1 MNKSCILFDVD
12 GTLANLSHRLPF
24 IKNGS
29 RDWHSFFATVGED
42 SPIAEVIDVLDALW
56 HRGQDTV
63 FLVSGRSDV
72 CRKETIE
79 WLEKY
84 DIPYD
89 GLFMRAEGDYRPDT
103 VVKQEML
110 QEIRGMGY
118 DPWLAVEDRQR
129 LARMW
134 RSEGL
139 LCLQCDDWEE
149 REAEATKAKGSPTL
163 YVLIGP
169 SGAGKT
175 TWVEDQLPLAYH
187 ISSDNI
193 RYYANGGDFQCQ
205 DKNEQVFKAA
215 HGMTRSLLL
224 NGVDVAFDATNIRRK
239 ARIGL
244 LSVVPEGTNV
254 VYVVLN
260 RSMEEKKKTA
270 GWRPEW
276 LLEKHEQTFKS
287 NLKYILNGDGYDNIV
302 VEDYR
307 V

>member
-1 MNKSCILFDVD
+1 MKSCVLFDLD
-12 GTLANLSHRLPF
+12 GTLANLSHRLHY
-24 IKNGS
+24 IKKGN
-29 RDWHSFFATVGED
+29 RDWDSFFATVGED

-56 HRGQDTV
+56 HRGQDTI

-72 CRKETIE
+72 CREETIE

-103 VVKQEML
+103 IVKQEIL
-110 QEIRGMGY
+110 QEIRAMGWE
-118 DPWLAVEDRQR
+118 PWLAVDDRQR

-149 REAEATKAKGSPTL
+149 REAEATKAKDSPTL

-175 TWVEDQLPLAYH
+175 TWIEDNIPLAYH

-193 RYYANGGDFQCQ
+193 RYYANDGDFQCQ

-239 ARIGL
+239 ARTGL
-244 LSVVPEGTNV
+244 LGIVPDGTNV

-260 RSMEEKKKTA
+260 RSMEEKKNTA
-270 GWRPEW
+270 GWRPNW

-287 NLKYILNGDGYDNIV
+287 NLKYILNGDGYSFV
-302 VEDYR
+302 TVKDYR